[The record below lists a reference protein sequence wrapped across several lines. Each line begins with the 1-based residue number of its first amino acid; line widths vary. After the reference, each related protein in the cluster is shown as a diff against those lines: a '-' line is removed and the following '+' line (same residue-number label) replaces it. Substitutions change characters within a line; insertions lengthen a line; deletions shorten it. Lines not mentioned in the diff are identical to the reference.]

1 MPPQARFESN
11 PQPAVR
17 ELFIELTSNCNLRCR
32 HCAINLPGYIA
43 RDMASRHVDE
53 VVAFVERTAVPVVS
67 VNAHGET
74 TQFGNWV
81 EICERLKAAGA
92 QLNIVSNFARYFDD
106 REIAALAAFEGIR
119 ISLESVDRDLLR
131 DLRQHVDLR
140 IVLHNLTRIRARA
153 LVEYGRIPLF
163 GINCVVSHLNVSTL
177 PDLAAFAAAN
187 GFADLTLHD
196 LAELTGLPDDRPR
209 HILSLPPERLAEALD
224 SLRATA
230 KLAARLGLRL
240 NAQTNLVH
248 YVEQHGKIR
257 QELNQATYFK
267 NDAPLLIMPTPVAPG
282 MTRDC
287 LDPWRVAKIAEDGA
301 VMTCCIGRTPI
312 GHLDDGALEMIFQG
326 ESLQTRRDELLSGN
340 LGEECLACPV
350 RAAVPVAELRAKLGA
365 EVK

>member
-1 MPPQARFESN
+1 MPSHTGFESN
-11 PQPAVR
+11 LRPTVR

-43 RDMASRHVDE
+43 RDMASRHVDQ

-74 TQFGNWV
+74 TQFNNWV
-81 EICERLKAAGA
+81 ETCERLRAAGA
-92 QLNIVSNFARYFDD
+92 QLNIVSNFARYFNE
-106 REIAALAAFEGIR
+106 REVAALAAFEGIR

-131 DLRQHVDLR
+131 DLRRHVDLR
-140 IVLHNLTRIRARA
+140 IVLHNLTRIRAHA

-163 GINCVVSHLNVSTL
+163 GINCVVSDLNVLAL
-177 PDLAAFAAAN
+177 PDVAAFAAAN
-187 GFADLTLHD
+187 GFADLALHD

-209 HILSLPPERLAEALD
+209 HILSLPPERLAKALD

-240 NAQTNLVH
+240 NAQSNLVH
-248 YVEQHGKIR
+248 YVEEHGKMR

-282 MTRDC
+282 MTRNC

-312 GHLDDGALEMIFQG
+312 GHLDDGSLERVFQG
-326 ESLQTRRDELLSGN
+326 KALQMRRNELLSGN
-340 LGEECLACPV
+340 LCDECLACPV
-350 RAAVPVAELRAKLGA
+350 RAPVPVAELRAKLSA
-365 EVK
+365 MVE